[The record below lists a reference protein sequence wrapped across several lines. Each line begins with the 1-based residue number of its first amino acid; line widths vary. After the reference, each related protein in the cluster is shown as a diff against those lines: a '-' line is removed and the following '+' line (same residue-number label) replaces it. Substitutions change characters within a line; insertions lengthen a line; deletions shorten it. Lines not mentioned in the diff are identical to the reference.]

1 MLALLLIVTLLVSL
15 GAACG
20 PAPTPTP
27 VPLPPTPTKP
37 PAPAAPTATPV
48 PVPTA
53 TPVPKPTAT
62 PLPPTATPVPAP
74 TKLTFV
80 DTNSGA
86 NFQWFFKTI
95 VVPAVKKDLGLDID
109 YVVSSGAETMQR
121 MKAWTPGKGDA
132 HVLFLKPKDI
142 ADMVQQGIKLETLS
156 PDKAKDI
163 PNIAKNRADYLDT
176 AQGVKIGGKGALFWR
191 SQYAMIYNSAKIT
204 NPPKSWKEMYERRNE
219 LKGHIGWI
227 RPDAKSSAGRALP
240 YGFLN
245 AFGVDMTK
253 TITDVMATKE
263 WTDAWTKLEDLT
275 KNYAVQPIAAE
286 PTNLFEQ
293 FKADDAWIGIY
304 AMDFSLWSRS
314 QGTMPPEIKA
324 GFFSEGITEG
334 ADGYLSVPT
343 DIPDAYKPVA
353 YKLINYLLGDDM
365 QIKLVTTM
373 WQYPGTEIWDKI
385 PKEVWDVIPPWSEM
399 EKGRVRMT
407 NKEVIDYIQKEGPK
421 RLIK

>member
-1 MLALLLIVTLLVSL
+1 MKGYRFVSLVVSLFLIVALV
-15 GAACG
+15 AACA
-20 PAPTPTP
+20 PAPTPTATP
-27 VPLPPTPTKP
+27 VPPKPVEPTK
-37 PAPAAPTATPV
+37 APAAPTAAPAPPTPT
-48 PVPTA
+48 TA
-53 TPVPKPTAT
+53 PPKPTT
-62 PLPPTATPVPAP
+62 PPAP

-86 NFQWFFKTI
+86 NFQWIFKTI

-109 YVVSSGAETMQR
+109 YVVSSGAETMLR
-121 MKAWTPGKGDA
+121 MKAWTAGKGDA

-156 PDKAKDI
+156 PDKVKDI

-191 SQYAMIYNSAKIT
+191 SQYAMIYNSVKIPK
-204 NPPKSWKEMYERRNE
+204 PPKSWKEMYERRDE
-219 LKGHIGWI
+219 WKGHIGWI
-227 RPDAKSSAGRALP
+227 RPDSKSSSGRALP

-253 TITDVMATKE
+253 SITAVMATKE
-263 WTDAWTKLEDLT
+263 WTDAWTKLEDIT
-275 KNYAVQPIAAE
+275 KNYAVQPIGAE

-293 FKADDAWIGIY
+293 FKANDAWISIY

-314 QGTMPPEIKA
+314 QGTMPPEVKA

-343 DIPDAYKPVA
+343 DIPEEYKAVA
-353 YKLINYLLGDDM
+353 YKLVNYLLGDDM
-365 QIKLVTTM
+365 QINLVTTM

-385 PKEVWDVIPPWSEM
+385 PKTVWDVIPPWSEM

-407 NKEVIDYIQKEGPK
+407 SKDVIDYILKEGAK
-421 RLIK
+421 RLVK